1 MKDLFDEIDEERQDL
16 PKLKKISKEVQKKR
30 NYNFY
35 QQLAVCLF
43 IFLFIAGVIMG
54 NLFPACSETS
64 ELFAT
69 CTKTEYN
76 LTLTLL
82 FWLGSFIFC
91 SMIYGLG
98 EVISLLN
105 KIVDNVSKKQNYIT
119 NYSSFK

>member
-1 MKDLFDEIDEERQDL
+1 MKDLFDEIDEERKDL

-43 IFLFIAGVIMG
+43 IFLFVTGVIVG

-69 CTKTEYN
+69 CTRTEYN
-76 LTLTLL
+76 LSLTIL
-82 FWLGSFIFC
+82 FWLVSFVFC
-91 SMIYGLG
+91 SLIYVLG
-98 EVISLLN
+98 EIISLLN
-105 KIVDNVSKKQNYIT
+105 VIANNVTRK
-119 NYSSFK
+119 

>member
-1 MKDLFDEIDEERQDL
+1 MRDLFDEIDEEREDL
-16 PKLKKISKEVQKKR
+16 PKLKKISNEVQKKR

-98 EVISLLN
+98 EVIRLLN
-105 KIVDNVSKKQNYIT
+105 IIASNISRK
-119 NYSSFK
+119 

>member
-54 NLFPACSETS
+54 NLFPA
-64 ELFAT
+64 
-69 CTKTEYN
+69 
-76 LTLTLL
+76 
-82 FWLGSFIFC
+82 
-91 SMIYGLG
+91 
-98 EVISLLN
+98 
-105 KIVDNVSKKQNYIT
+105 
-119 NYSSFK
+119 

>member
-1 MKDLFDEIDEERQDL
+1 MKDLFDEIDVERKDL

-43 IFLFIAGVIMG
+43 IFLFVTGVIVG

-69 CTKTEYN
+69 CTRTEYN
-76 LTLTLL
+76 LSLTLL
-82 FWLGSFIFC
+82 FWLVSFVLC
-91 SMIYGLG
+91 SLIYGLG
-98 EVISLLN
+98 EIISLLN
-105 KIVDNVSKKQNYIT
+105 VIANNVTRK
-119 NYSSFK
+119 

>member
-35 QQLAVCLF
+35 QQLPLSLF
-43 IFLFIAGVIMG
+43 IFLCIAGVIMG

-105 KIVDNVSKKQNYIT
+105 KIADNVSKK
-119 NYSSFK
+119 

>member
-1 MKDLFDEIDEERQDL
+1 MKDLFDEIDEESKDL

-43 IFLFIAGVIMG
+43 IFLFVTGVIVG

-69 CTKTEYN
+69 CTRTEYN
-76 LTLTLL
+76 LSLTIL
-82 FWLGSFIFC
+82 FWLVSFVFC
-91 SMIYGLG
+91 SLIYGLG
-98 EVISLLN
+98 EIISLLN
-105 KIVDNVSKKQNYIT
+105 VIANNVTRK
-119 NYSSFK
+119 

>member
-1 MKDLFDEIDEERQDL
+1 MKDLFDEIDEEREDL
-16 PKLKKISKEVQKKR
+16 PKLKKISNEVQKKR
-30 NYNFY
+30 YYNFY

-43 IFLFIAGVIMG
+43 IFLFIAGVILG
-54 NLFPACSETS
+54 NLLPACSETS

-76 LTLTLL
+76 LTLTIL

-98 EVISLLN
+98 EVNRLLN
-105 KIVDNVSKKQNYIT
+105 VIGDKVDKTGRK
-119 NYSSFK
+119 